1 MNFISIAYYTIL
13 RNLRDKKTLA
23 TMVLSQILIIL
34 ILGTALG
41 SEFQITNID
50 RTKVA
55 YLNKDNQLSRSFDEF
70 LNEKKT
76 KEFVDII
83 TVSSYEEGMNLVNEK
98 KASSFIIIDDNYTQ
112 KILSGEDALIKVI
125 NRQKGSF
132 RSSIVQ
138 NIVDSFLYA
147 ANTTEAVSIINGES
161 KSYKSYKNIQDNS
174 ITSIGKKPR
183 AMDCYAVT
191 MLVMMI
197 MYGST
202 YGAFEVGEDIFD
214 SIGMRMRSTPIKSY
228 QLFLGKTIGSIFIL
242 YMEALTLIFFTKFA
256 YKVNWGAN
264 IWIILLITFLM
275 CALTTGFGIMVTM
288 LCKDHY
294 AANRILNLITPIFTF
309 LSGGFVS
316 VSYGGV
322 LGKIIEFIP
331 NKLAHNAIFNS
342 IYPIYPDSMHI
353 VKWSIMMMLIMI
365 VLTFL
370 ISILSERRMSKCQ

>member
-13 RNLRDKKTLA
+13 RNLRDTKTLA

-55 YLNKDNQLSRSFDEF
+55 YLNKDKQLSRSFDEF

-76 KEFVDII
+76 KEFVDSI

-98 KASSFIIIDDNYTQ
+98 KVSSFIIIDDNYTQ

-138 NIVDSFLYA
+138 NVIDSFLYT
-147 ANTTEAVSIINGES
+147 ANLEEAVSIINGEN
-161 KSYKSYKNIQDNS
+161 KGYKNYKNIQDVS
-174 ITSIGKKPR
+174 ITSSGKKPK
-183 AMDCYAVT
+183 AIDFYAVT

-197 MYGST
+197 MYGSM
-202 YGAFEVGEDIFD
+202 YGSFEVGEDIFD
-214 SIGMRMRSTPIKSY
+214 SIGRRMRSTPIKSY
-228 QLFLGKTIGSIFIL
+228 QLFLGKTIGSIFIV
-242 YMEALTLIFFTKFA
+242 YMEALTLIFFAKFA
-256 YKVNWGAN
+256 YKVNWGSN
-264 IWIILLITFLM
+264 ILIILLIAFLM

-288 LCKDHY
+288 LCADHY
-294 AANRILNLITPIFTF
+294 TANRILNLITPIFTF
-309 LSGGFVS
+309 FSGGFVS
-316 VSYGGV
+316 VTYGGV
-322 LGKIIEFIP
+322 LGKITEFIP
-331 NKLAHNAIFNS
+331 NKLAHNALFNS
-342 IYPIYPDSMHI
+342 IYPIYTDSMHR